1 MDGAREGNRFGS
13 ITTVIDLPCFHN
25 SSRFGSHMNDEDLK
39 QKAMAFHQLWQHR
52 LPVLTLAAQIRPEQI
67 VFNA

>member
-1 MDGAREGNRFGS
+1 MYRVS
-13 ITTVIDLPCFHN
+13 PYTVFSP
-25 SSRFGSHMNDEDLK
+25 HMHDEALQ

-52 LPVLTLAAQIRPEQI
+52 LPVFTLVAQVRSEQI